1 LICLCNQVGG
11 QFLAGYHTSSST
23 LSWIFIHLT
32 RSPEIQAKLRDILHT
47 TYNTAHAEGRA
58 PSYDELSKSRVP
70 YLDAVI
76 EEVLRLHATLL
87 SRTATRDTQLFGRH
101 IPKGTT
107 VWMLCN
113 GPGFQSPS
121 FDAAVAQRGP
131 TAETSFSKDW
141 DEKTRDM
148 FTFEPERWLRKKERA
163 TPSSST
169 TTTAADNDVDALE
182 YNANAAPQ
190 FAFGQGLR
198 GCWGRRIAYV
208 ELRIVVTL
216 LIWQFDLLPVLTAL
230 NNTSATLSVISRAD
244 ACYVRLRRR
253 KDTRDT

>member
-1 LICLCNQVGG
+1 M
-11 QFLAGYHTSSST
+11 
-23 LSWIFIHLT
+23 
-32 RSPEIQAKLRDILHT
+32 
-47 TYNTAHAEGRA
+47 
-58 PSYDELSKSRVP
+58 
-70 YLDAVI
+70 I

-87 SRTATRDTQLFGRH
+87 SRTATRDTQLFGHH

-121 FDAAVAQRGP
+121 FGAAIAKRGP
-131 TAETSFSKDW
+131 AAETSFSKDW

-148 FTFEPERWLRKKERA
+148 FTFEPERWLRRKERTVYSSLSKSTTA
-163 TPSSST
+163 TET
-169 TTTAADNDVDALE
+169 TTTDGDDNALE
-182 YNANAAPQ
+182 FNTNAAPQ

-208 ELRIVVTL
+208 ELRIVLTL
-216 LIWQFDLLPVLTAL
+216 LIWQFDLLPVLPAL

-253 KDTRDT
+253 TEVGGSQDKRK